1 MYFNRMTKTAKIIS
15 ATTIDKTSSLN
26 PVLSIAARYTG
37 MEDSPEGADAL
48 TVLPPVA
55 NAL

>member
-1 MYFNRMTKTAKIIS
+1 MYFTKITSIANTIS
-15 ATTIDKTSSLN
+15 ATTMDKTSNLN
-26 PVLSIAARYTG
+26 PVSLIAVRYTG